1 MKSSVSQVEHLQ
13 TRLPSIMSTRRI
25 GLGGGGGRGDEGEEG
40 EEEGGGGGERE
51 DAFFK
56 AARSLTFS
64 FENINMN

>member
-1 MKSSVSQVEHLQ
+1 
-13 TRLPSIMSTRRI
+13 MSTRRI
-25 GLGGGGGRGDEGEEG
+25 GLGGGGGRGDEGGEG
-40 EEEGGGGGERE
+40 EEEEGGGERE